1 MSKPTTGQHYVWR
14 SYLAAWTKTNSS
26 DGQIVCLR
34 DKKPFPVSLAKVAK
48 ENCFYGVKEL
58 SQQEREL
65 IYEMTVRNTNPL
77 RQKAAQTNGEHAIIL
92 PMQEQNYT
100 LRPALKIP
108 LPSFRSAIYNTG

>member
-1 MSKPTTGQHYVWR
+1 MRKYNTKLPVSFVVEGILIMSKPTTGQHYVWR

-58 SQQEREL
+58 SQQE
-65 IYEMTVRNTNPL
+65 
-77 RQKAAQTNGEHAIIL
+77 
-92 PMQEQNYT
+92 
-100 LRPALKIP
+100 
-108 LPSFRSAIYNTG
+108 